1 MNTPPPTL
9 FVTHRGPGRNVSGP
23 ATELLEI
30 VLQPGR
36 ELQLVGDT
44 FNVSARL
51 TPATAALL
59 VSRLGYEL
67 AAHLIDAEDHHAD
80 A

>member
-1 MNTPPPTL
+1 MNKPHHTL
-9 FVTHRGPGRNVSGP
+9 FVTSRGPDRNVNGP
-23 ATELLEI
+23 STELLEI
-30 VLQPGR
+30 ILQPGL

-59 VSRLGYEL
+59 VSRMGYEL
-67 AAHLIDAEDHHAD
+67 AAHLIEVEDNHAD